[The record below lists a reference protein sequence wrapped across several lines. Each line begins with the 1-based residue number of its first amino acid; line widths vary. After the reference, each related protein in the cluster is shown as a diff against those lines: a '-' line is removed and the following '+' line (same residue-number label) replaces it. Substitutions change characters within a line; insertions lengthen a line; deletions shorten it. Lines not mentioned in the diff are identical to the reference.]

1 MKELEKLIYGFIKGI
16 IILMIVMFIITLIIE
31 KFFL

>member
-1 MKELEKLIYGFIKGI
+1 MRELEKLIYGFIKTI
-16 IILMIVMFIITLIIE
+16 IILCIVMFIITLIIE